1 MYYRLLNLLF
11 FFCIFLYQSARAQ
24 LLSWGHSTGN
34 SANEYQNSI
43 AADAAGNTYTSCSF
57 VDTIDADPGPG
68 IQTLISA
75 GESDT
80 YVAKFNEAGTMVWTF
95 AISGTG
101 SSEAEIWADAAGNL
115 LVAGNFTQTID
126 VDPGPGSVL
135 LSDAGMAMFIA
146 RYDATGQLLWAKKAA
161 GGSNYLTMFDITGD
175 AAGNLYFTGA
185 LSGNAVDFD
194 PGPAVYP
201 LGVGS
206 DWSEFILKLDA
217 SGNFSWARVKL
228 SAVSGSANYAYSIA
242 TDPSGNVYT
251 TGFLDG
257 TVDFNSGAGVFNLT
271 ANGLCDAYL
280 CKLDASGN
288 FIWAIRTG
296 SGPGQELGKGVEVDV
311 AGNIYTTGLFEQTND
326 FDPGIGIVQVTA
338 VGFADAFIT
347 KYNSSGALQWVKTI
361 GGHTGNEMVL
371 PTDLAMDEAGNLYST
386 GLFLGG
392 TVDFDPGSG
401 VYDLTP
407 AAGVRH
413 TYFSKLN
420 NNGTFI
426 MAGSIEGG
434 DNLSDKITTDGCGT
448 IYLSG
453 MFAGTIDAEPST
465 SYNPVV
471 STAGS
476 NDLYFLKL
484 SQSFWTGNV
493 STDWHDPLNWACNT
507 VPGVRSNVII
517 PTGAIRFPFVF
528 SNAEIKSITVKPTA
542 SVEVATGIELKVN
555 SGN

>member
-1 MYYRLLNLLF
+1 M
-11 FFCIFLYQSARAQ
+11 
-24 LLSWGHSTGN
+24 
-34 SANEYQNSI
+34 
-43 AADAAGNTYTSCSF
+43 
-57 VDTIDADPGPG
+57 
-68 IQTLISA
+68 
-75 GESDT
+75 
-80 YVAKFNEAGTMVWTF
+80 
-95 AISGTG
+95 
-101 SSEAEIWADAAGNL
+101 
-115 LVAGNFTQTID
+115 
-126 VDPGPGSVL
+126 
-135 LSDAGMAMFIA
+135 
-146 RYDATGQLLWAKKAA
+146 
-161 GGSNYLTMFDITGD
+161 
-175 AAGNLYFTGA
+175 
-185 LSGNAVDFD
+185 
-194 PGPAVYP
+194 
-201 LGVGS
+201 
-206 DWSEFILKLDA
+206 
-217 SGNFSWARVKL
+217 
-228 SAVSGSANYAYSIA
+228 
-242 TDPSGNVYT
+242 
-251 TGFLDG
+251 
-257 TVDFNSGAGVFNLT
+257 
-271 ANGLCDAYL
+271 
-280 CKLDASGN
+280 
-288 FIWAIRTG
+288 
-296 SGPGQELGKGVEVDV
+296 EVDV

-347 KYNSSGALQWVKTI
+347 KYNSSGVLQWVKTI

-371 PTDLAMDEAGNLYST
+371 PTDLAMDAAGNLYST

-392 TVDFDPGSG
+392 TVDFDPGSA

-413 TYFSKLN
+413 TFFSKLN

-517 PTGAIRFPFVF
+517 PTGATRFPFVF